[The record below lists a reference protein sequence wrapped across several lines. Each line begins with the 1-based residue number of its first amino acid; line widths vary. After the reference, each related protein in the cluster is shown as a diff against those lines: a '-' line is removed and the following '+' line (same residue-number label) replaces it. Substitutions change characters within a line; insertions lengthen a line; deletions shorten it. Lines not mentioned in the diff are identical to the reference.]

1 MHGKDLNPP
10 ESPPSPG
17 TASHHTTPPDTTA
30 PQTIAPFPFEPSHHA
45 AAPRP
50 SRHRMTVGI
59 VAAAL
64 MLVLIYG
71 VWFVFTARQLRLNI
85 QPEPDQVTIQGGL
98 LTPQLKGYY
107 LLRPGT
113 YHITATRKGY
123 FSLTTDIEIGE
134 QARQTVDLVMEK
146 LPGRLDIA
154 THVEGQPASAI
165 THARILIDRQTV
177 GESPLDDL
185 EVAAGSHTLRIE
197 ADLYRP
203 LEATITVDGE
213 GRRQVL
219 AYGLTPDYA
228 DVTVN
233 SNPPAAEIS
242 VDDHQQGVTPA
253 TLPMGAGRRRLELR
267 RAGYKPWGKIIQV
280 AAGPPITLDTA
291 ILAPL
296 DGRLVIG
303 SRPPGANVMIG
314 DQYQGQTPLEVDL
327 APDHLHVVQ
336 LSKSGYAPASREVT
350 LTSGEQTAI
359 QMELAPRLGIV
370 HLRGAPD
377 SAVLYIDGRRYGPVP
392 AQLSLLAVAH
402 RLEIQAKGHTPF
414 TRRITPQPGFPIEL
428 KIALKR
434 TNATEVPGVIRAPN
448 GYRLTRINPGRFEM
462 GASRREQ
469 GRRANETLRVIQLTH
484 PVYMGL
490 KEVTNR
496 EFREFQPDH
505 DSGTFKAIDLNQDDR
520 PVVQVTWEQAARFC
534 NWLSRKEGLP
544 PVYAEINGQLHA
556 TNPIGNGYRLPTE
569 AEWEFC
575 ARYGPTAKPWKYP
588 WGESFPPA
596 AKTVNIADASATNIL
611 TLVLDKYDDAYPAAA
626 PVGSFPPNPAG
637 LYDLGGNVAE
647 WCHDYY
653 AIYPFQPGQTDTDPT
668 GPAEGQHHVIKGSS
682 WKHASIRNLR
692 AAYRDYQDEP
702 RIDLGF
708 RICRYVNP
716 AESTP

>member
-1 MHGKDLNPP
+1 M
-10 ESPPSPG
+10 
-17 TASHHTTPPDTTA
+17 A
-30 PQTIAPFPFEPSHHA
+30 
-45 AAPRP
+45 
-50 SRHRMTVGI
+50 VGM
-59 VAAAL
+59 VAATL
-64 MLVLIYG
+64 MAVLIYG
-71 VWFVFTARQLRLNI
+71 VWFVFTARQLHLNI
-85 QPEPDQVTIQGGL
+85 QPEPDRVAIQGGL

-123 FSLTTDIEIGE
+123 VSLTTDIAIGE

-146 LPGRLDIA
+146 LPGRLDIGS
-154 THVEGQPASAI
+154 HVEGQPASAI
-165 THARILIDRQTV
+165 TLARILIDRQAV
-177 GESPLDDL
+177 GETPLRDL

-203 LEATITVDGE
+203 LETTIAVEGE
-213 GRRQVL
+213 GRQQVL
-219 AYGLTPDYA
+219 TFGLTPDYA
-228 DVTVN
+228 DVFVD
-233 SNPPAAEIS
+233 SNPPEAEIS
-242 VDDHQQGVTPA
+242 LDGNRRGVTPA

-267 RAGYKPWGKIIQV
+267 RAGYKPWNKTIQI
-280 AAGPPITLDTA
+280 AAGPPITLEA
-291 ILAPL
+291 AVLLPL
-296 DGRLVIG
+296 DGRLAIG

-314 DQYQGQTPLEVDL
+314 AQYQGQTPLEVDL

-336 LSKSGYAPASREVT
+336 LSKSGYAPATREVT

-377 SAVLYIDGRRYGPVP
+377 GATLFIDGRSLGPVP
-392 AQLSLLAVAH
+392 EKISLLAVAH
-402 RLEIQAKGHTPF
+402 RLEIRAKGHTPF

-448 GYRLTRINPGRFEM
+448 GYRLTRINPARFEM

-496 EFREFQPDH
+496 EFREFQSDH

-544 PVYAEINGQLHA
+544 PVYAEVNGQLRA
-556 TNPIGNGYRLPTE
+556 TNPIGKGYRMPTE

-575 ARYGPTAKPWKYP
+575 ARHGPAAKPWKYP
-588 WGESFPPA
+588 WGENFPPA

-611 TLVLDKYDDAYPAAA
+611 TLVLDKYEDAYPAAA

-653 AIYPFQPGQTDTDPT
+653 AIYPFQPGQTDTDPA
-668 GPAEGQHHVIKGSS
+668 GPEEGQHHVIRGSS

-702 RIDLGF
+702 RVDLGF

-716 AESTP
+716 AESAP

>member
-1 MHGKDLNPP
+1 MHGKDLKPTAPP
-10 ESPPSPG
+10 LSPG
-17 TASHHTTPPDTTA
+17 TVSRHTKPPDTTP

-45 AAPRP
+45 GPPRP
-50 SRHRMTVGI
+50 SRRRMAVGM
-59 VAAAL
+59 VAAAF
-64 MLVLIYG
+64 MVVLIYG

-113 YHITATRKGY
+113 YHVDAVKNGYVSIAT
-123 FSLTTDIEIGE
+123 DVEIGE
-134 QARQTVDLVMEK
+134 QARQTVNLVMQK

-165 THARILIDRQTV
+165 TQVRILIDQQAV
-177 GESPLDDL
+177 GETPIDDL
-185 EVAAGSHTLRIE
+185 EVTAGSHLLQLET
-197 ADLYRP
+197 ALYRP
-203 LEATITVDGE
+203 LETTITVEGE
-213 GRRQVL
+213 GRRQSL
-219 AYGLTPDYA
+219 TFGLTPDYA
-228 DVTVN
+228 DVSVD
-233 SNPPAAEIS
+233 SNPPGAEIS
-242 VDDHQQGVTPA
+242 IDGHRQGMTPA

-267 RAGYKPWGKIIQV
+267 RAGYKPWEKIIEV
-280 AAGPPITLDTA
+280 AAGPPI
-291 ILAPL
+291 ILEAAVLLPL
-296 DGRLVIG
+296 DGRLAID
-303 SRPPGANVMIG
+303 SRPSGANVMIG
-314 DQYQGQTPLEVDL
+314 TQYQGQTPLEVDL
-327 APDHLHVVQ
+327 PPGHPHVVQ
-336 LSKSGYAPASREVT
+336 LSKSGYAPASQEVT

-359 QMELAPRLGIV
+359 QMGLTPRLGVV

-377 SAVLYIDGRRYGPVP
+377 GATLFIDGRSRGPVP
-392 AQLSLLAVAH
+392 EKISLLAVAH
-402 RLEIQAKGHTPF
+402 RLEIRAQGHTPF
-414 TRRITPQPGFPIEL
+414 TRRITPRPGFPIEL
-428 KIALKR
+428 QIALKR
-434 TNATEVPGVIRAPN
+434 TNATEVPGVIRAAN
-448 GYRLTRINPGRFEM
+448 GYRLTRINPARFKM

-505 DSGTFKAIDLNQDDR
+505 DSGTFKAIDLNQDNQ
-520 PVVQVTWEQAARFC
+520 PVAQVTWEQAARFC

-544 PVYAEINGQLHA
+544 PVYAEVNGQLRA

-575 ARYGPTAKPWKYP
+575 ARYGPTAKSWKYP

-611 TLVLDKYDDAYPAAA
+611 TLVIDKYEDAHPAAA
-626 PVGSFPPNPAG
+626 PVGSFPPNPEG
-637 LYDLGGNVAE
+637 LFDLGGNVAE

-653 AIYPFQPGQTDTDPT
+653 AIYPFRPGQTDTDPA
-668 GPAEGQHHVIKGSS
+668 GPAEGQHHVIRGGS

-702 RIDLGF
+702 RADLGF
-708 RICRYVNP
+708 RVCRYAGP
-716 AESTP
+716 AEAAP